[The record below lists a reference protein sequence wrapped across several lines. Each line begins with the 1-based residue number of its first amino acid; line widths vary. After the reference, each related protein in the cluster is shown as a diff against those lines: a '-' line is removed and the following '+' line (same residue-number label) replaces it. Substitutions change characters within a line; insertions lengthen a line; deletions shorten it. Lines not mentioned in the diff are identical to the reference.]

1 MDRVDRGLS
10 LSHGIGRRGL
20 YHFKSV
26 PSLWI
31 HAIEAGGTFCPAHLV
46 VLYADRSHLLAIA
59 SWASRAGI
67 QCDDNAAHDLGVC
80 GLRVCGW
87 VLHYSADAGNLVCI
101 STPHRAP
108 GAATDW
114 DNALALQHL
123 VARIR

>member
-20 YHFKSV
+20 YHFKFV

-31 HAIEAGGTFCPAHLV
+31 HAIETGATFWAAHLV
-46 VLYADRSHLLAIA
+46 VLYADRAYPLAIA
-59 SWASRAGI
+59 SWASRACI

-80 GLRVCGW
+80 GLRVRGW
-87 VLHYSADAGNLVCI
+87 VLHNSADPGDLVCI

-108 GAATDW
+108 GAAADW
-114 DNALALQHL
+114 DNALVLQHL